1 LKNLLVFGDSNSWGF
16 TDKNEGQRYDKRWP
30 IVFVEYLNKIGI
42 SCNLKED
49 SLPGRT
55 TDIDDERDG
64 NHLNGSRVFKS
75 SLLAN
80 SPIDMVL
87 IMLGTNDLKVRFNKQ
102 PEDVA
107 NGIEK
112 LITIAQTTF
121 SGVGS
126 WYDQNFSKVI
136 ILCPPTLGELS
147 NNSQWHNYGE
157 WKGGFE
163 KSQKLYQSYEKVCS
177 KKKVQLID
185 SNLLIQSSDQDPIHW
200 SKSSHK
206 IFGEKIA
213 KIISNKY

>member
-1 LKNLLVFGDSNSWGF
+1 MKNLLVFGDSNSWGF
-16 TDKNEGQRYDKRWP
+16 TDKGEGQRYDKRWP
-30 IVFVEYLNKIGI
+30 IVFVDYLNEIGI

-75 SLLAN
+75 SLLAH

-87 IMLGTNDLKVRFNKQ
+87 IMLGTNDLKERFNKQ

-126 WYDQNFSKVI
+126 WYNQNFSKVI

-163 KSQKLYQSYEKVCS
+163 KSQTLYRSYEKVCS

-185 SNLLIQSSDQDPIHW
+185 SNLLIQSSVQDPIHW

-206 IFGEKIA
+206 IFGEEIA

>member
-1 LKNLLVFGDSNSWGF
+1 MKNLLVFGDSNSWGF

-30 IVFVEYLNKIGI
+30 IIFVEYLNEIGI
-42 SCNLKED
+42 SYNLKED

-55 TDIDDERDG
+55 TNIDDERNG

-75 SLLAN
+75 SLLAH

-87 IMLGTNDLKVRFNKQ
+87 IMLGTNDLKERFNRQ

-126 WYDQNFSKVI
+126 WHDQN
-136 ILCPPTLGELS
+136 
-147 NNSQWHNYGE
+147 
-157 WKGGFE
+157 
-163 KSQKLYQSYEKVCS
+163 
-177 KKKVQLID
+177 
-185 SNLLIQSSDQDPIHW
+185 
-200 SKSSHK
+200 
-206 IFGEKIA
+206 
-213 KIISNKY
+213 